1 MVREHERG
9 VSGISPEKILINSVS
24 TCSTIIDI
32 VTICM
37 ELVLMCVYYDN
48 VYNSIAMASKKTNV
62 HNHNGF

>member
-1 MVREHERG
+1 MCHHVLH
-9 VSGISPEKILINSVS
+9 SVS

-32 VTICM
+32 VTIGM